1 MMKMNQREQALYN
14 VQVAGFAVYDANLF
28 LDTHPHD
35 ADALAAM
42 TEYRHKYDEAR
53 AYFEDNYGPLTA
65 AESCTDEYWAWIKG
79 PWPWEMEG

>member
-42 TEYRHKYDEAR
+42 TEYRHKYDEDLNHLHFHHAPPTEVSVER
-53 AYFEDNYGPLTA
+53 KPFLTLTPQLS
-65 AESCTDEYWAWIKG
+65 ETV
-79 PWPWEMEG
+79 